1 MKRSTSKALLDD
13 LLSLGDKEQAE
24 IIAGYLK
31 TSRLSFIGIK
41 LPEISKIAKKHMK
54 GQSEDELQELMLEL
68 WKEPYFETR
77 RASIDVMKE
86 YAKNGNVDNALTI
99 IDSWIDDVDTWA
111 LMDPIGSNCLG
122 ELLLRKPALE
132 KIFVKWRT
140 DLNFWRR
147 RATILP
153 YLYLSL
159 KKNYRPE
166 FTKKILTAI
175 RPHITDEEF
184 FVGKAAGWVLREL
197 SKRNPDAVRA
207 FIESHKTKMTRL
219 VLRESSIK
227 IKD

>member
-1 MKRSTSKALLDD
+1 MIRSTSKALLDD
-13 LLSLGDKEQAE
+13 LLLLSDKEQAE
-24 IIAGYLK
+24 VIAGYLK
-31 TSRLSFIGIK
+31 TSKLSFIGIK
-41 LPEISKIAKKHMK
+41 LPEIAKIAKKHMK
-54 GQSEDELQELMLEL
+54 GLSEGELQELMLEL

-86 YAKNGNVDNALTI
+86 YAKKADVDNALTI

-122 ELLLRKPALE
+122 ELLLREPTLE
-132 KIFVKWRT
+132 NTFTKWRN

-159 KKNYRPE
+159 KRNYKPE

-197 SKRNPDAVRA
+197 SKRDPDAVRT
-207 FIESHKTKMTRL
+207 FIENHKNKMTKL